1 MISTLGAVRS
11 NRLRMRG
18 TTSFA
23 ALAASAWLC
32 GGTALAQ
39 TPAAEPAQT
48 APSEQTAPEGARDV
62 IVVTAQFREQNIQDT
77 PLAISAFNTEM
88 IEDRSITAL
97 SGISAVA
104 PNVNFAEP
112 ASTFGP
118 ATAAFIRG
126 VGAYDTNLAFEPGV
140 GVYIDDVYF
149 STLHGSML
157 DLLDL
162 ERVEVLRGP
171 QGTLAGQN
179 SIGGALKLYT
189 KKPGEGGKGYV
200 QATYGDFDRTEIR
213 AATDITLID
222 DQLWARISG
231 TGVSRD
237 GYVTRYDYRCTHP
250 TSTVPST
257 IIGPSC
263 KLGTEGGRSYVG
275 ARAALRWKPSDVFEL
290 NIAADYTDDESEA
303 APSTLLYVGTLLPT
317 NVAVDGLGTVAP
329 GVAGAY
335 SIGGV
340 PLGTPTGSAFVS
352 YSPFGSQWADD
363 TFSTSPY
370 ISYENYQ
377 ITAPLDGT
385 SPYAGPDTSQVDA
398 WGVNVNADYQISD
411 NFSVTSITA
420 YRAFESNYSTAEGSP
435 ANVTLQTNR
444 IYHWQVSEELRLNGS
459 LGDVFDFT
467 VGGYYFDSRSD
478 YDARIYLPS
487 PPAGLDFIE
496 DDIVPSE
503 TRALFATGDWAIIE
517 PLHLVGGVR
526 YTEIEKSFTYGRRGI
541 PGSTVTCL
549 TNCNSGVPG
558 QTFPTG
564 GAAPAAV
571 RSLNNVTRT
580 YSDDQMDY
588 RLALQ
593 YRWTP
598 DLMTYVQYATGF
610 KAGGVNPRPFF
621 LSQAQNFG
629 PETLNAYEVGLKSDF
644 FDNMLRLNA
653 SAFVNKYEDILV
665 TVGPCP
671 VAGIPN
677 GPAPTPVETNPCALP
692 INAGDA
698 DVTGAELEATFRP
711 TDALTIDATVGYLNF
726 EYQTLSP
733 LAVASF
739 VTLNMVGPYVQELQY
754 SIGAQYE
761 FDLGEHGTLTPRI
774 DFSHQDPFFVTAVN
788 RPPFN
793 QVPERDLV
801 NARLTYKTGD
811 QDWQAALEVT
821 NLTDEL
827 YYVGIFDN
835 RGSTKTISGRPGR
848 PREWAITVRRN
859 F

>member
-1 MISTLGAVRS
+1 MFSTIGTIRS
-11 NRLRMRG
+11 NRLRMGR
-18 TTSFA
+18 TTSLA

-39 TPAAEPAQT
+39 NTAA
-48 APSEQTAPEGARDV
+48 APETDPQTTRDV
-62 IVVTAQFREQNIQDT
+62 VVVTAQFREQDIQDT
-77 PLAISAFNTEM
+77 PLAISAFNTDM
-88 IEDRSITAL
+88 LEDRSITSL
-97 SGISAVA
+97 SNLSSVA
-104 PNVNFAEP
+104 PNVNLAEP
-112 ASTFGP
+112 AATFGP

-149 STLHGSML
+149 STLHGSLL

-179 SIGGALKLYT
+179 SIGGAVKLYT

-213 AATDITLID
+213 AATDITLVEG
-222 DQLWARISG
+222 QLYARLSG

-275 ARAALRWKPSDVFEL
+275 ARAALRWTPDDRFEL

-303 APSTLLYVGTLLPT
+303 SPNTLLYVGTLLPT

-329 GVAGAY
+329 GVAAAY
-335 SIGGV
+335 NIGGV

-352 YSPFGSQWADD
+352 NSPFGSQWADD
-363 TFSTSPY
+363 TYSTSPY
-370 ISYENYQ
+370 INYENYQ

-385 SPYAGPDTSQVDA
+385 SPYAGPDASQVDA
-398 WGVNVNADYQISD
+398 WGVNVNADYKLSED
-411 NFSVTSITA
+411 FSLTSISA
-420 YRAFESNYSTAEGSP
+420 YRTFESTYTTAEGSP
-435 ANVTLQTNR
+435 ENTTLQTNR
-444 IYHWQVSEELRLNGS
+444 IYHWQLSEELRLNGS
-459 LGDVFDFT
+459 LGDNFDFT

-487 PPAGLDFIE
+487 PPTGLDFIE
-496 DDIVPSE
+496 DDIVPSK
-503 TRALFATGDWAIIE
+503 TKALFATADWAIID

-526 YTEIEKSFTYGRRGI
+526 YTEIEKSFTYGRLGI

-549 TNCNSGVPG
+549 ANCNSGVPG

-571 RSLNNVTRT
+571 RSLNGVTRT

-598 DLMTYVQYATGF
+598 DLMTYVQYSTGF

-621 LSQAQNFG
+621 LSQSQTFN
-629 PETLNAYEVGLKSDF
+629 PETLDAYEVGLKGDF
-644 FDNMLRLNA
+644 FNNVLRLNA
-653 SAFVNKYEDILV
+653 SAFVNKYDDLLV

-671 VAGIPN
+671 VAGIP
-677 GPAPTPVETNPCALP
+677 AAEVNPCALP
-692 INAGDA
+692 INAGSA

-711 TDALTIDATVGYLNF
+711 TDAFTIDATAGYLDF
-726 EYQTLSP
+726 EYQTLSA
-733 LAVASF
+733 LAQASF
-739 VTLNMVGPYVQELQY
+739 VSLSMVGPYVQEWQY
-754 SIGAQYE
+754 SLGAQYQ
-761 FDLGEHGTLTPRI
+761 FDLGNLGTLTPRV
-774 DFSHQDPFFVTAVN
+774 DFNHQDPFFVTAVN
-788 RPPFN
+788 RPPYN
-793 QVPERDLV
+793 RVPARDLV
-801 NARLTYKTGD
+801 NARLTYKTEDG
-811 QDWQAALEVT
+811 DWQAALEVT

-835 RGSTKTISGRPGR
+835 RGSTKTITGRPGR
-848 PREWAITVRRN
+848 PQEWAITVRRN